1 MIAYEL
7 YKRLHRKRNLI
18 VLLFMLTIMLW
29 DVYLVFKDAYINP
42 ANIYPGTPMS
52 IVYKWTYIPPHAA
65 FLSGRSHGHIPQTII
80 IWLMPIY
87 LLLLGAGDHCAEH
100 ASHMDDMTKI
110 RSSHKAYYAK
120 LISQF
125 LYITITFII
134 LAAINYLVC
143 LVVFRHGQ
151 YTSFLGKDDLPL
163 LLSSRSPYLS
173 YITFIILFGL
183 LSAFYAT
190 AITALSTLI
199 PYRLIVW
206 IVSFYAWYSQLSYLP
221 DLYQPFIEDTLA
233 IRMHKLTLYMIP
245 LLVIIIVSV
254 IINKIRR

>member
-1 MIAYEL
+1 MFAYEL

-29 DVYLVFKDAYINP
+29 DVYLVFKDSYINP
-42 ANIYPGTPMS
+42 AHIYPGTPMS
-52 IVYKWTYIPPHAA
+52 LVYKWTYIPPDAA
-65 FLSGRSHGHIPQTII
+65 FLSGLSHGHIPQTII

-100 ASHMDDMTKI
+100 ASHMDDMTKM
-110 RSSHKAYYAK
+110 RSSHKTYYAK
-120 LISQF
+120 LLAQF

-134 LAAINYLVC
+134 LATINYLVC

-151 YTSFLGKDDLPL
+151 YASNMYKDNLPL
-163 LLSSRSPYLS
+163 LLSNRKPYIS

-183 LSAFYAT
+183 LSACYAT

-199 PYRLIVW
+199 PFRLIVW
-206 IVSFYAWYSQLSYLP
+206 IISFYFWYSQLSYLP
-221 DLYQPFIEDTLA
+221 DLYQPYTEVTFAMRLHDLV
-233 IRMHKLTLYMIP
+233 LYIIP
-245 LLVIIIVSV
+245 LLIVIIISV
-254 IINKIRR
+254 IVNKVRR

>member
-1 MIAYEL
+1 MFAYEL

-52 IVYKWTYIPPHAA
+52 LVYKWTYIPPDAA
-65 FLSGRSHGHIPQTII
+65 FLSGCSHGHIPQTII

-100 ASHMDDMTKI
+100 ASHMDDMSKI
-110 RSSHKAYYAK
+110 RSSHKAYYSK
-120 LISQF
+120 LLAQF
-125 LYITITFII
+125 LYITVTFII
-134 LAAINYLVC
+134 LASINYLVC

-151 YTSFLGKDDLPL
+151 YASNMYKDDLPL
-163 LLSSRSPYLS
+163 LLSNRSPYLA

-221 DLYQPFIEDTLA
+221 NLYQPFTEDTFA
-233 IRMHKLTLYMIP
+233 IRISNLITFASP
-245 LLVIIIVSV
+245 LLIII
-254 IINKIRR
+254 IISIIVNKIRR